1 MYPSYTALYSD
12 IKIRT
17 LQTVIISLQVQP
29 TKDLKLL
36 YYLYLVTYALK
47 GTKIENQATK
57 KERKKKEEKKKKN
70 SITENI
76 HHYTFEYLP
85 CITRLNLV
93 SIVTN
98 TNKDCPSKSAVPQV
112 KILR

>member
-1 MYPSYTALYSD
+1 MHL
-12 IKIRT
+12 R
-17 LQTVIISLQVQP
+17 V
-29 TKDLKLL
+29 LKL
-36 YYLYLVTYALK
+36 K
-47 GTKIENQATK
+47 TKQQ
-57 KERKKKEEKKKKN
+57 RKKKLN
-70 SITENI
+70 SITGNI

-112 KILR
+112 QILRQPQEDAEKNFLLI

>member
-1 MYPSYTALYSD
+1 MHL
-12 IKIRT
+12 R
-17 LQTVIISLQVQP
+17 V
-29 TKDLKLL
+29 LKL
-36 YYLYLVTYALK
+36 K
-47 GTKIENQATK
+47 TKQQ
-57 KERKKKEEKKKKN
+57 RKKNWN
-70 SITENI
+70 SITRNI

-112 KILR
+112 QILRQTQEDAEKNFLLI

>member
-1 MYPSYTALYSD
+1 MHL
-12 IKIRT
+12 R
-17 LQTVIISLQVQP
+17 V
-29 TKDLKLL
+29 LKL
-36 YYLYLVTYALK
+36 K
-47 GTKIENQATK
+47 TKQQ
-57 KERKKKEEKKKKN
+57 KEKKKKRKKN
-70 SITENI
+70 SITGNI

-112 KILR
+112 KILRWPQEDAEKNFLLI